1 MRVMASHRISSGL
14 RYPCSRPMARSI
26 VCEKGCRT
34 AFRKTL
40 QFIVMTVMGV
50 ISGTFLDAY
59 GVFYMTVN

>member
-1 MRVMASHRISSGL
+1 
-14 RYPCSRPMARSI
+14 MARSI